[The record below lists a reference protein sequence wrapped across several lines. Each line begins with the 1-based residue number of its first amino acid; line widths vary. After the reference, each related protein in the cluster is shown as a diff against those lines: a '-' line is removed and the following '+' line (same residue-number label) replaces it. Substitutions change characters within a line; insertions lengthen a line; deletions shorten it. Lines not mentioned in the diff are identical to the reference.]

1 MVASMTT
8 APIRQ
13 RQAARVILLDE
24 RDRVLLIRFEIPRQD
39 GHAVFWATP
48 GGGLE
53 GDEDPLTAARR
64 ELMEEL
70 GLDLALIGPVHEAT
84 AIFEH
89 EGAALENTDVFL
101 LARCEASAPRLDGV
115 DEAERQVMKA
125 IRWWS
130 ADEIAAS
137 AEAIF
142 PAGLAEVVRRV
153 APT

>member
-1 MVASMTT
+1 MTIAT
-8 APIRQ
+8 IRQ
-13 RQAARVILLDE
+13 RQAARVVLLDE
-24 RDRVLLIRFEIPRQD
+24 QDRVLLIRFEITRQD
-39 GHAVFWATP
+39 GDIVFWATP

-53 GDEDPLTAARR
+53 GDEAPLAGARR

-70 GLDLALIGPVHEAT
+70 GLDLPLSGPIHEAT

-89 EGAALENTDVFL
+89 EGAPLENTDTFFL
-101 LARCEASAPRLDGV
+101 AYCDASAPRLDGV
-115 DEAERQVMKA
+115 DEAERQAMRA

-142 PAGLAEVVRRV
+142 PVDLAEVVRR
-153 APT
+153 AAEA